1 MAISNYRMDNLPRS
15 IQILIFTVLV
25 ICLALGFYVYYLK
38 DLIQEHASI
47 QAEISRLEVSVQ
59 RATAIETQLNQFKQ
73 ELIQLEAHL
82 AELQSILLAEKETPE
97 FLRSVQQMATS
108 SNLKINKF
116 QPKALIH
123 REFYSD
129 WPIEI
134 EVEGNYNGLGLFF
147 EKVSRSPRI
156 IDAGTISIKGNDK
169 TTDPR
174 WTLTASCTATTFISK
189 EDQLVK
195 PNEKETKR

>member
-15 IQILIFTVLV
+15 IQILIFTGLV

-38 DLIQEHASI
+38 DLIQEQASI

-59 RATAIETQLNQFKQ
+59 RATAIETQLSQFKQ

-82 AELQSILLAEKETPE
+82 AELQSILPAEKETPE

-116 QPKALIH
+116 QPKALFH